1 MQTTM
6 NILSLRRL
14 ATQVLVVTV
23 AMAAVLTSG
32 APAQSLGD
40 VARQEESRRKGTGT
54 GKVYTNGDLRSA
66 PAPASSPA
74 PPVPSASVPGSTPA
88 APADATK
95 PAGTKPTDGTA
106 KAGGAPAAGTAPGDA
121 KPARGASE
129 DAKADAASWRK
140 RRQDIETAIERSKTF
155 AEALQSRINGLNTDF
170 TARDDPAQRASV
182 AADRQKAL
190 TELDRVKKEI
200 TQNTKALADLQEE
213 ARRSGVPP
221 GWLR

>member
-1 MQTTM
+1 M
-6 NILSLRRL
+6 NISFLRRL
-14 ATQVLVVTV
+14 ATQVLVVIV
-23 AMAAVLTSG
+23 ALASVLTSG

-40 VARQEESRRKGTGT
+40 VAKQEQARRKGTGT
-54 GKVYTNGDLRSA
+54 AKVYTNGDLRGA
-66 PAPASSPA
+66 PAPAASTPA
-74 PPVPSASVPGSTPA
+74 QPAPSASVPSSTPA
-88 APADATK
+88 TPADTTK

-106 KAGGAPAAGTAPGDA
+106 KAGDAPATGAAPDAKAGTASSDA
-121 KPARGASE
+121 KG
-129 DAKADAASWRK
+129 DAASWRK

-170 TARDDPAQRASV
+170 TARDDPAQRSVV

-190 TELDRVKKEI
+190 TELDRVKKE
-200 TQNTKALADLQEE
+200 TAQHTKALADLQEE